1 MKHKS
6 TIERIR
12 ILSYLKEH
20 TLTDTMKTFG
30 VSEQILRAWDMRY
43 NENEE
48 RLFGRKAY
56 QKINEEN
63 FLRYMKENSE
73 ASCAS
78 LAYEFRC
85 SRKIALTTAKRL
97 GYSLKMKTNATP
109 ELRDAIKANP
119 DKTLAVLAE
128 ELGVKPRILTETIS
142 FYDIPR
148 KNITHRNVEPEE
160 ISSYINSHPTETLD
174 QVGKIFGVSRQYICY
189 LVEYYNIGYKKK
201 KPWSKKKL
209 EDDKI
214 ASRVAKYAREHPTES
229 YRSLAKKFS
238 LRSPMIS
245 RILKERG
252 IQKQHVRK
260 FDEKECRKLL
270 LAGNTYQ
277 RIADILHIS
286 IATVIRAA
294 SEFNLLRRKH

>member
-6 TIERIR
+6 ATERIR
-12 ILSYLKEH
+12 ILSYLREH

-30 VSEQILRAWDMRY
+30 VSEQILRAWDIRY

-63 FLRYMKENSE
+63 FLRHMKENPE

-128 ELGVKPRILTETIS
+128 ELVVKPRILTETIS

-160 ISSYINSHPTETLD
+160 VSSYINNHPNETLD

-189 LVEYYNIGYKKK
+189 LVNAYNIGYKKK
-201 KPWSKKKL
+201 QPWTQKKL
-209 EDDKI
+209 DENKL
-214 ASRVAKYAREHPTES
+214 ASKVARYAKEHPTES
-229 YRSLAKKFS
+229 YGSLSKKFS
-238 LRSPMIS
+238 LRRSRIS
-245 RILKERG
+245 QILKERG
-252 IQKQHVRK
+252 IKKQRARR
-260 FDEKECRKLL
+260 FDEKECKRLL
-270 LAGNTYQ
+270 LAGETYQ
-277 RIADILHIS
+277 KIADILNIS
-286 IATVIRAA
+286 VSTIIRAA
-294 SEFNLLRRKH
+294 SEFNLLKRKR